1 MTGATARRILAVLLG
16 TGLLLAACGGS
27 PAPESPGAA
36 VRQVLR
42 EIDEGDLDG
51 VLALTCATQR
61 DALRTQFDFSDLGST
76 TGLDLAPLFEALNVG
91 TSNLA
96 IDTANVDGDHASVR
110 IIGTIDFSFDATRLR
125 ELFRGILDQQGVTV
139 PDERLESMLLALEGT
154 RQAMPVD
161 QLLDVVRE
169 DGAWKLCSRLTLLP

>member
-1 MTGATARRILAVLLG
+1 MTGATVRRVLAVLLG
-16 TGLLLAACGGS
+16 AGLLLAACGGS
-27 PAPESPGAA
+27 PAADSPGAA
-36 VRQVLR
+36 VRQVFR

-51 VLALTCATQR
+51 LLALTCAAQR
-61 DALRTQFDFSDLGST
+61 ETLRTQFTFSDLGGT
-76 TGLDLAPLFEALNVG
+76 TGLDLAPLFDALNVG
-91 TSNLA
+91 TANLA
-96 IDTANVDGDHASVR
+96 IDTANLDGDRASIR

-125 ELFRGILDQQGVTV
+125 ELFRDILDQQGVTI

-169 DGAWKLCSRLTLLP
+169 DGSWKVCSRLTLLP

>member
-1 MTGATARRILAVLLG
+1 MTGAGARRSLSVLLG
-16 TGLLLAACGGS
+16 TGLLLAACGGG
-27 PAPESPGAA
+27 PAADSPGAA
-36 VRQVLR
+36 VRQAFR

-51 VLALTCATQR
+51 LLALTCASQR
-61 DALRTQFDFSDLGST
+61 DTLRTQFTFSDLGGT

-96 IDTANVDGDHASVR
+96 IDTTSLDDDSASVR
-110 IIGTIDFSFDATRLR
+110 LIGTIDFSFDATRVR
-125 ELFRGILDQQGVTV
+125 ELFRDILDQQGVTV
-139 PDERLESMLLALEGT
+139 PDERLESMLVALEGT
-154 RQAMPVD
+154 RQAIPVD